1 MNQFTATVKT
11 IDHVKNLHLVS
22 FELGNQTIKMLS
34 LELNRIL
41 EPESTIQLRVKST
54 NIALAKNFT
63 GAISYANQLQ
73 AKVISVN
80 NGILLS
86 SIGVTVEG
94 FRLESLVTLESSL
107 EMNLCVGDEVTVLI
121 KGSEVFVCG

>member
-11 IDHVKNLHLVS
+11 IDHVENLHLVS

-107 EMNLCVGDEVTVLI
+107 EMNLCVDDEVTVLI

>member
-1 MNQFTATVKT
+1 
-11 IDHVKNLHLVS
+11 
-22 FELGNQTIKMLS
+22 
-34 LELNRIL
+34 
-41 EPESTIQLRVKST
+41 
-54 NIALAKNFT
+54 
-63 GAISYANQLQ
+63 
-73 AKVISVN
+73 VISEN
-80 NGILLS
+80 NGILIG